1 MDKYNFEN
9 DINTFGV
16 EVKNFPAGVDEA
28 FNELITKTG
37 DAAGKRNYY
46 GVSNM
51 DSNGKMIYKAL
62 AEEKYKGEAKEY
74 AYEQIT
80 IEKGDYYF
88 EVLKDWRTKTTC
100 IKDIFNEMMNDKRID
115 KTKPAVEW
123 YKNDEEMW
131 CMVKAI

>member
-16 EVKNFPAGVDEA
+16 EVKNFPAGIDEA

-51 DSNGKMIYKAL
+51 DSNGKIIYKAL
-62 AEEKYKGEAKEY
+62 AEEKYEGEAKKY

-131 CMVKAI
+131 CIVKAI